1 MLLYAA
7 LVATAAAT
15 QTERV
20 LVRFDDY
27 ASSEK
32 HRATV
37 ASKLGPEGR
46 HWASADRRRRHP
58 TDFLA
63 LHLTRGAR
71 RALRHLNVYEDRS
84 TLTPLWRNLTQ
95 AQARYRV
102 IVAPGK
108 EAIPTWKHGERGQN
122 STIAIFDTGLR
133 QNHPHFPKQPDE
145 RINWTSE
152 RTLSDTFGHGTF
164 IASVVAGI
172 SEECPG
178 FAPQAS
184 LRIHKV
190 FTNQQVSYTSWF
202 LDAFD
207 SEWPAKFNLG
217 FNLRCCSLSDEE
229 GISRRS
235 CPSLTHWLLATQV
248 QLPPPSERRGRHQS
262 ERGRA
267 GLRRRTLR

>member
-1 MLLYAA
+1 MRLYAA
-7 LVATAAAT
+7 LIATTAAT

-37 ASKLGPEGR
+37 ARKLGPEGR
-46 HWASADRRRRHP
+46 HWVSAYRQKRHP

-71 RALRHLNVYEDRS
+71 RALRSFRVDQDRS

-95 AQARYRV
+95 AHARYKA

-108 EAIPTWKHGERGQN
+108 EAIPTHQYGERGQN
-122 STIAIFDTGLR
+122 ATVAIFDTGLR
-133 QNHPHFPKQPDE
+133 RNHPHFPKTPDE

-164 IASVVAGI
+164 IASVVAGV

-178 FAPQAS
+178 FAPSSS

-202 LDAFD
+202 LDAFH
-207 SEWPAKFNLG
+207 SEWTSKFNLG
-217 FNLRCCSLSDEE
+217 FNSGS
-229 GISRRS
+229 
-235 CPSLTHWLLATQV
+235 LLA
-248 QLPPPSERRGRHQS
+248 L
-262 ERGRA
+262 
-267 GLRRRTLR
+267 

>member
-1 MLLYAA
+1 MRRLLLYAA
-7 LVATAAAT
+7 TAAAA

-37 ASKLGPEGR
+37 ARRLGPEGR
-46 HWASADRRRRHP
+46 HWVSANHPRHP

-71 RALRHLNVYEDRS
+71 RALQHLNVYEDRS

-95 AQARYRV
+95 AHARYRV

-108 EAIPTWKHGERGQN
+108 EALAAWHHGERGQN

-133 QNHPHFPKQPDE
+133 ANHPHFPKQPEE

-164 IASVVAGI
+164 IASVVAGV

-178 FAPQAS
+178 FAPLS
-184 LRIHKV
+184 KLRIHKV

-207 SEWPAKFNLG
+207 SAWTSKFNL
-217 FNLRCCSLSDEE
+217 
-229 GISRRS
+229 
-235 CPSLTHWLLATQV
+235 
-248 QLPPPSERRGRHQS
+248 
-262 ERGRA
+262 
-267 GLRRRTLR
+267 

>member
-1 MLLYAA
+1 MRRLLLYAA
-7 LVATAAAT
+7 TAAAA

-37 ASKLGPEGR
+37 ARQLGPEGR
-46 HWASADRRRRHP
+46 HWVSADRLQSHP

-84 TLTPLWRNLTQ
+84 TLKSLKWRNLTQ
-95 AQARYRV
+95 AHARYRV

-108 EAIPTWKHGERGQN
+108 EALETWHHGERGQN

-145 RINWTSE
+145 RINWSSE

-164 IASVVAGI
+164 IASVVAGV

-202 LDAFD
+202 LDAFS
-207 SEWPAKFNLG
+207 SEWK
-217 FNLRCCSLSDEE
+217 
-229 GISRRS
+229 SRF
-235 CPSLTHWLLATQV
+235 A
-248 QLPPPSERRGRHQS
+248 
-262 ERGRA
+262 
-267 GLRRRTLR
+267 

>member
-1 MLLYAA
+1 MRRLLLYAA
-7 LVATAAAT
+7 TAAAA

-37 ASKLGPEGR
+37 SKALGPEGR
-46 HWASADRRRRHP
+46 HWVSADRRRRHP

-71 RALRHLNVYEDRS
+71 RALGSFRVDLDRS

-95 AQARYRV
+95 AHPRYKT

-108 EAIPTWKHGERGQN
+108 EALETWHHGERGQN
-122 STIAIFDTGLR
+122 ATVAIFDTGLR
-133 QNHPHFPKQPDE
+133 RNHPHFPKTPDE

-178 FAPQAS
+178 FAPSSS

-202 LDAFD
+202 LDAFH
-207 SEWPAKFNLG
+207 SEWTSKFNLG
-217 FNLRCCSLSDEE
+217 FNSGS
-229 GISRRS
+229 
-235 CPSLTHWLLATQV
+235 LLA
-248 QLPPPSERRGRHQS
+248 L
-262 ERGRA
+262 
-267 GLRRRTLR
+267 

>member
-1 MLLYAA
+1 MRLLYALA
-7 LVATAAAT
+7 ATAAAT

-37 ASKLGPEGR
+37 ARTLGPEGR
-46 HWASADRRRRHP
+46 HWVSIKGRRRHP

-71 RALRHLNVYEDRS
+71 RALSNFRVDRDRS
-84 TLTPLWRNLTQ
+84 TRTPLWRNLTQ

-108 EAIPTWKHGERGQN
+108 EALAAWNHGERGQN
-122 STIAIFDTGLR
+122 ATVAIFDTGLR
-133 QNHPHFPKQPDE
+133 ANHPHFPKTPEE

-164 IASVVAGI
+164 IASVVAGV

-202 LDAFD
+202 LDAFH
-207 SEWPAKFNLG
+207 SEWTSRFNL
-217 FNLRCCSLSDEE
+217 F
-229 GISRRS
+229 
-235 CPSLTHWLLATQV
+235 A
-248 QLPPPSERRGRHQS
+248 
-262 ERGRA
+262 
-267 GLRRRTLR
+267 